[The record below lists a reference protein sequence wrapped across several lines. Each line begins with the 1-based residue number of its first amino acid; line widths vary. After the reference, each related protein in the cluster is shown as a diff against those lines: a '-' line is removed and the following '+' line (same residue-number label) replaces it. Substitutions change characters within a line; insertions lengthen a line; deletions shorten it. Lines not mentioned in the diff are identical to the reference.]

1 MHPVDLVSLAPKN
14 SSSME
19 EQSVIVTKLHPSCS
33 RPLISMKFFSEDD
46 LIMGYVN
53 RCPRGTGKE
62 NQKKKVLN

>member
-33 RPLISMKFFSEDD
+33 RPLRVM
-46 LIMGYVN
+46 L
-53 RCPRGTGKE
+53 TGAPGHGLRKPKKE
-62 NQKKKVLN
+62 SFKLKKILFRLLMT